1 MTKVMDFFSRI
12 IEIAVIA
19 NIYIYIY
26 LKPDCCYI
34 TFHRLFVLKTELVT
48 PLHPWVWI

>member
-19 NIYIYIY
+19 NIYF
-26 LKPDCCYI
+26 LKNQI
-34 TFHRLFVLKTELVT
+34 AAI
-48 PLHPWVWI
+48 LHFIGFSF